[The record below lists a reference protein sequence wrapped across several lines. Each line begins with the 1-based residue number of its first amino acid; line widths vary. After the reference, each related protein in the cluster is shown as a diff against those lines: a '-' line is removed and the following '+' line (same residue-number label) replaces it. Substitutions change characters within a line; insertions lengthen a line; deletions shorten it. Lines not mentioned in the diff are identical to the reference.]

1 MRKASRLLAV
11 LMAALLL
18 FSVAAV
24 GISADRHSAPP
35 STPPTKTIP
44 KMTKA
49 PTIDGK
55 IDGTKEWGSPLVSFS
70 DKNFDEKTGGLW
82 SDKNIDGLTFKP
94 MAPAEVNAYMAWDET
109 TFYFALTTKQA
120 KHTNTEHNK
129 LDLWKGDCLQIQI
142 SNKEGGTRYE
152 MGFAYSTFGPK
163 NRLAYQWFPL
173 PAKELPNGKKNGY
186 FYADRNESTKTT
198 TYELALKADMFGGSK
213 LTANSKIPFS
223 FALHLFEE
231 STDPLAESS
240 GCFYEWASGVV
251 GGDLEKD
258 IKQAA
263 VLTLGTNTVGG
274 GGSEQTQPPKTNPPA
289 TQPPKTQPPKTNPPV
304 NPGKTD
310 PTKTPTQAPNNN
322 QQTQAPNNDK
332 TTVNNNV
339 DTTEAP
345 TTTLPDLTIDQE
357 KLVLKDLTEVT
368 DEAIVSALAKASEMD
383 SVKVQSGNPDGKFMV
398 VADDFLT
405 VYYLDGE
412 EYKTMDPDTESVEG
426 MFVYD
431 NEVGAETVYLVLPA
445 DPTTVPPVETTA
457 AADGDTVTTKK
468 VTTTAAGSTD
478 DGNSEGGFP
487 TWAIILIVVVVV
499 AGAGAAA
506 FFIIKKKKDGGLQ

>member
-35 STPPTKTIP
+35 STPPTKTIQ
-44 KMTKA
+44 KMDKK

-55 IDGTKEWGSPLVSFS
+55 IDANEGWGAAVVSFS

-94 MAPAEVNAYMAWDET
+94 MTPATVNAYMGWDET
-109 TFYFALTTKQA
+109 TFYFALTTQQA

-198 TYELALKADMFGGSK
+198 TYEIALKADMFGGSK

-263 VLTLGTNTVGG
+263 VLTLGTQSNSGGNVKPDPTTKPAPTKTNAPEPNKTTKQETNKTNAPGPNKTNAPGPNKTNNQQTNAPINTTVGG
-274 GGSEQTQPPKTNPPA
+274 GD
-289 TQPPKTQPPKTNPPV
+289 V
-304 NPGKTD
+304 
-310 PTKTPTQAPNNN
+310 
-322 QQTQAPNNDK
+322 
-332 TTVNNNV
+332 
-339 DTTEAP
+339 TEAP
-345 TTTLPDLTIDQE
+345 TTTLPDLDE
-357 KLVLKDLTEVT
+357 PLLERVLKDLTEVT
-368 DEAIVSALAKASEMD
+368 DEAIVSALAEAADMD
-383 SVKVQSGNPDGKFMV
+383 SVKVQTGNPDGKFLL

-412 EYKTMDPDTESVEG
+412 EYKAMDPDTESVEG
-426 MFVYD
+426 MFVYE

-445 DPTTVPPVETTA
+445 DPTTVAPVETTA
-457 AADGDTVTTKK
+457 AADNDNVTTKK
-468 VTTTAAGSTD
+468 VATTAAGSTD
-478 DGNSEGGFP
+478 DGDSEGGFP
-487 TWAIILIVVVVV
+487 VWAIILIVVVVV
-499 AGAGAAA
+499 AGAGVAA